1 MKQLIS
7 RRSFLKAAGVTAAA
21 ASMAIGAPAAS
32 ACWFG
37 DKSDVTILY
46 TNDVHT
52 YIDKQSPK
60 LTYAA
65 IADLKQ
71 SYQNAGKDVLLVD
84 AGDHVQGTAYGSMDE
99 GASIIKLMNAAGYDV
114 ATPGNHEFDYG
125 YPNLKTLA
133 GEADFPILAANV
145 RYDNAAALGDQTTFT
160 TTDGK
165 KIGIFGLDTPETA
178 TKAHPDKIKGVSFLA
193 AQEMFDCAQAQV
205 DALKA
210 DGCDYIIC
218 LGHLGIDAES
228 TGNRSIDLL
237 EKVTGI
243 DVFIDGHSHSTLEEI
258 KEATNGTGKVGD
270 TVLTSTGTKL
280 ANVGMVDISPDGTIS
295 TSSLATSEL
304 TVTPDAKVAARA
316 EEIQKEIDADYG
328 TVFAKTEVALDGEKA
343 NVRTGE
349 TNLGDLIADAML
361 WQAGLLDEGVDAAVT
376 NGGGIRAS
384 IAAGDI
390 TKKDINTVLPFGNTL
405 YVVKVTGAELLEAL
419 EASTYCT
426 PEAIGGFPQVAGIEF
441 TVNTGAQFDTKEL
454 YPGSTY
460 GKPASINRVMIQTV
474 GGEAFNPE
482 ETYTIVT
489 NDFMGAGGDTYY
501 AFKAASSGYDS
512 GVPLD
517 EVVMDYITSELK
529 GVVSKAQ
536 YGETD
541 NRIHTISYNDV
552 KAGDWY
558 ANAVNYVTLTGL
570 MNGTGDGFSPN
581 LAINRGMMVTV
592 LYRMAGSPEVTAENP
607 FTDVPAD
614 TWYTDAVIWASE
626 NGITAG
632 TSETT
637 FSPTN
642 SLTRE
647 QLATFFYRFADFE
660 NPDPIEITGDLTGF
674 TDAGQVASY
683 ATDAMKWAIGE
694 GLISGTTETTLSPK
708 ATATRAQV
716 ATILMRYTAE

>member
-1 MKQLIS
+1 MKLWKKFS
-7 RRSFLKAAGVTAAA
+7 ALFLALVMVLALAIPAGATETEQDLTGHIV
-21 ASMAIGAPAAS
+21 
-32 ACWFG
+32 
-37 DKSDVTILY
+37 ILH
-46 TNDVHT
+46 TNDVHGA
-52 YIDKQSPK
+52 IGE
-60 LTYAA
+60 YAKVA
-65 IADLKQ
+65 ALKQ
-71 SYQNAGKDVLLVD
+71 AYQAAGAYVLLAD
-84 AGDHVQGTAYGSMDE
+84 AGDFIQGDPTVSASQGKTAIE
-99 GASIIKLMNAAGYDV
+99 LMNLAGYDV
-114 ATPGNHEFDYG
+114 AAPGNHEFDYG

-570 MNGTGDGFSPN
+570 MNGTGDGFSP
-581 LAINRGMMVTV
+581 
-592 LYRMAGSPEVTAENP
+592 
-607 FTDVPAD
+607 
-614 TWYTDAVIWASE
+614 
-626 NGITAG
+626 
-632 TSETT
+632 
-637 FSPTN
+637 TN

>member
-1 MKQLIS
+1 MKLWKKFS
-7 RRSFLKAAGVTAAA
+7 ALFLALVMVLALAIPAGATETEQDLTGHIV
-21 ASMAIGAPAAS
+21 
-32 ACWFG
+32 
-37 DKSDVTILY
+37 ILH
-46 TNDVHT
+46 TNDVHGA
-52 YIDKQSPK
+52 IGE
-60 LTYAA
+60 YAKVA
-65 IADLKQ
+65 ALKQ
-71 SYQNAGKDVLLVD
+71 AYQAAGAYVLLAD
-84 AGDHVQGTAYGSMDE
+84 AGDFIQGDPTVSASQGKTAIE
-99 GASIIKLMNAAGYDV
+99 LMNLAGYDV
-114 ATPGNHEFDYG
+114 AAPGNHEFDYG

-570 MNGTGDGFSPN
+570 MNGTGDGLSPN

-626 NGITAG
+626 NDITAG

>member
-1 MKQLIS
+1 MKLWKKFS
-7 RRSFLKAAGVTAAA
+7 ALFLALVMVLALAIPAGATETEQDLTGHIV
-21 ASMAIGAPAAS
+21 
-32 ACWFG
+32 
-37 DKSDVTILY
+37 ILH
-46 TNDVHT
+46 TNDVHGA
-52 YIDKQSPK
+52 IGE
-60 LTYAA
+60 YAKVA
-65 IADLKQ
+65 ALKQ
-71 SYQNAGKDVLLVD
+71 AYQAAGAYVLLAD
-84 AGDHVQGTAYGSMDE
+84 AGDFIQGDPTVSASQGKTAIE
-99 GASIIKLMNAAGYDV
+99 LMNLAGYDV
-114 ATPGNHEFDYG
+114 AAPGNHEFDYG

-482 ETYTIVT
+482 ETCTIVT

-626 NGITAG
+626 NDITAG

>member
-1 MKQLIS
+1 MKLWKKFS
-7 RRSFLKAAGVTAAA
+7 ALFLALVMVLALAIPAGATETEQDLTGHIV
-21 ASMAIGAPAAS
+21 
-32 ACWFG
+32 
-37 DKSDVTILY
+37 ILH
-46 TNDVHT
+46 TNDVHGA
-52 YIDKQSPK
+52 IGE
-60 LTYAA
+60 YAKVA
-65 IADLKQ
+65 ALKQ
-71 SYQNAGKDVLLVD
+71 AYQAAGAYVLLAD
-84 AGDHVQGTAYGSMDE
+84 AGDFIQGDPTVSASQGKTAIE
-99 GASIIKLMNAAGYDV
+99 LMNLAGYDV
-114 ATPGNHEFDYG
+114 AAPGNHEFDYG

-160 TTDGK
+160 PTDGK

>member
-1 MKQLIS
+1 MKLWKKFS
-7 RRSFLKAAGVTAAA
+7 ALFLALVMVLALAIPAGATETEQDLTGHIV
-21 ASMAIGAPAAS
+21 
-32 ACWFG
+32 
-37 DKSDVTILY
+37 ILH
-46 TNDVHT
+46 TNDVHGA
-52 YIDKQSPK
+52 IGE
-60 LTYAA
+60 YAKVA
-65 IADLKQ
+65 ALKQ
-71 SYQNAGKDVLLVD
+71 AYQAAGAYVLLAD
-84 AGDHVQGTAYGSMDE
+84 AGDFIQGDPTVSASQGKTAIE
-99 GASIIKLMNAAGYDV
+99 LMNLAGYDV
-114 ATPGNHEFDYG
+114 AAPGNHEFDYG

-258 KEATNGTGKVGD
+258 KDATNGTGKVGD

-626 NGITAG
+626 TGITAG

>member
-1 MKQLIS
+1 MKLWKKFS
-7 RRSFLKAAGVTAAA
+7 ALFLALVMVLALAIPAGATETEQDLTGHIV
-21 ASMAIGAPAAS
+21 
-32 ACWFG
+32 
-37 DKSDVTILY
+37 ILH
-46 TNDVHT
+46 TNDVHGA
-52 YIDKQSPK
+52 IGE
-60 LTYAA
+60 YAKVA
-65 IADLKQ
+65 ALKQ
-71 SYQNAGKDVLLVD
+71 AYQAAGAYVLLAD
-84 AGDHVQGTAYGSMDE
+84 AGDFIQGDPTVSASQGKTAIE
-99 GASIIKLMNAAGYDV
+99 LMNLAGYDV
-114 ATPGNHEFDYG
+114 AAPGNHEFDYG

-626 NGITAG
+626 NDITAG
-632 TSETT
+632 TSDTT

>member
-1 MKQLIS
+1 MKLWKKFS
-7 RRSFLKAAGVTAAA
+7 ALFLALVMVLALAIPAGATETEQDLTGHIV
-21 ASMAIGAPAAS
+21 
-32 ACWFG
+32 
-37 DKSDVTILY
+37 ILH
-46 TNDVHT
+46 TNDVHGA
-52 YIDKQSPK
+52 IGE
-60 LTYAA
+60 YAKVA
-65 IADLKQ
+65 ALKQ
-71 SYQNAGKDVLLVD
+71 AYQAAGAYVLLAD
-84 AGDHVQGTAYGSMDE
+84 AGDFIQGDPTVSASQGKTAIE
-99 GASIIKLMNAAGYDV
+99 LMNLAGYDV
-114 ATPGNHEFDYG
+114 AAPGNHEFDYG

-145 RYDNAAALGDQTTFT
+145 RYDNAAALGDQTAFT